1 MSYCTTVSQHLCKRL
16 RKLNW
21 TQLCV
26 MNSYKMQF
34 CWGRFSTIPL
44 MALTTCIQ
52 RYWMVTVQ
60 LRIDIIW
67 EISEPNIDKYM
78 RCSQNNHIKENRENH
93 LRHFS
98 NTHKLEKIL
107 QILPMDLY
115 IFIFVWTLEALPWTT
130 LEITDIIKV
139 NIIFLKICL

>member
-16 RKLNW
+16 LKLNW

-52 RYWMVTVQ
+52 RYWIVTVQ

-78 RCSQNNHIKENRENH
+78 RCSQNNHIKENREDQ

-98 NTHKLEKIL
+98 KTHKLEKIL

-115 IFIFVWTLEALPWTT
+115 IFIFVWTPEALPWTT

-139 NIIFLKICL
+139 NIIFLRICL